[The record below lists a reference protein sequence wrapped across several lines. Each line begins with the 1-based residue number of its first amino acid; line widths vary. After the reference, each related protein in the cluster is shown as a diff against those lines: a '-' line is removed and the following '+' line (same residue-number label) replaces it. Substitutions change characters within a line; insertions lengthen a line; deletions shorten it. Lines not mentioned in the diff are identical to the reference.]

1 VQRQDIR
8 EYEVQR
14 VGPARSSTIGD
25 PEGTM
30 TRRDQA
36 TDVELVDLFERM
48 CSAWTAGDADGYGA
62 CFTEDSDYVSYDG
75 THARGRPTMIEN
87 HDRLFRGVLNGS
99 ALVGKVESVRYLRDD
114 VAVMHATG
122 SVQMPWRAT
131 LPKRRLSR
139 QTIVAVRGDG
149 GWLIAALH
157 NGRVRPVTIPAR
169 DSLPARASRTLTR
182 AARAL
187 HMGRAR

>member
-1 VQRQDIR
+1 
-8 EYEVQR
+8 
-14 VGPARSSTIGD
+14 
-25 PEGTM
+25 M

-36 TDVELVDLFERM
+36 TDVELVDLFGRM

-75 THARGRPTMIEN
+75 TDTRGRRDMVAN
-87 HDRLFRGVLNGS
+87 HDRLFRGVLSGS
-99 ALVGKVESVRYLRDD
+99 ALVGEVESVRHLRDD
-114 VAVMHATG
+114 VAVLHATG

-139 QTIVAVRGDG
+139 QTIVAVRTEDG
-149 GWLIAALH
+149 WRVAALH
-157 NGRVRPVTIPAR
+157 NGRVRPVTIPAP
-169 DSLPARASRTLTR
+169 DSLPARASRAMTR

-187 HMGRAR
+187 HIGRAR

>member
-1 VQRQDIR
+1 
-8 EYEVQR
+8 
-14 VGPARSSTIGD
+14 
-25 PEGTM
+25 M

-75 THARGRPTMIEN
+75 TDTRGRRDMVAN
-87 HDRLFRGVLNGS
+87 HDRLFRGVLSGS
-99 ALVGKVESVRYLRDD
+99 ALVGEVESVRHLRED
-114 VAVMHATG
+114 VAVLHATG

-139 QTIVAVRGDG
+139 QTIVAVRTEDG
-149 GWLIAALH
+149 WRVAALH
-157 NGRVRPVTIPAR
+157 NGRVRPVTIPAP
-169 DSLPARASRTLTR
+169 DSLPARASRALTR

-187 HMGRAR
+187 HIGRAR